1 MGATLR
7 QIQPVLVSTNDPLQ
21 LRDTE
26 ERILAYFSRK
36 LRGAETHY
44 NTYNKELLA
53 IKEVLKHWRYHL
65 LGRKTKITTGHI
77 SIKHMLTQPRLTQ
90 RQTRTLAEILEYD
103 FETDY
108 LPKARNYI

>member
-36 LRGAETHY
+36 LHGAETRD
-44 NTYNKELLA
+44 NAYNKELLA
-53 IKEVLKHWRYHL
+53 IKDALNGDIIY
-65 LGRKTKITTGHI
+65 
-77 SIKHMLTQPRLTQ
+77 
-90 RQTRTLAEILEYD
+90 
-103 FETDY
+103 
-108 LPKARNYI
+108 